1 MTGKGIRYEWACKRE
16 LERRGNVVLRMAASH
31 GPFDLVA
38 FHPGKTGFFQLKTNI
53 ECNAADSLL
62 ATLPRPY
69 AAHVV
74 VVHRCRATC
83 RRKGYVPQTYCT
95 HIREPL
101 LKPSSYDGQLP
112 TSSYDVDDVESTTL
126 YVP

>member
-1 MTGKGIRYEWACKRE
+1 MTGKGIRYEWAAKRE

-38 FHPGKTGFFQLKTNI
+38 FRNVPRPKTGFFQLKTYI

-62 ATLPRPY
+62 QRLPQPY
-69 AAHVV
+69 GASVC
-74 VVHRCRATC
+74 VVHRCRGTC
-83 RRKGYVPQTYCT
+83 RRDGYVAQPYCMHERT
-95 HIREPL
+95 WQPVVPL
-101 LKPSSYDGQLP
+101 P
-112 TSSYDVDDVESTTL
+112 VERTTL